1 MAKYKKCPRCEL
13 NWILKKQDLCD
24 VCKAEL
30 NYDGSQNYE
39 EEEEIEEFLDDIEEL
54 CPVCKSNYIHGKETM
69 CESCR
74 RSKYR
79 GLDDIEKSEEE
90 WDDNEKDETCDIE
103 DEDEEKLI
111 SLNAMQEEES
121 EEMRALE
128 GRCKELK
135 LLLFSFSTAAAVGV
149 CTGLRPFLVFEGEL
163 SGAGKTVSRFTSTL
177 RRATTFTDNE
187 STSKMNGDDTAK
199 SKKAFLKFVWIERPF
214 RSTDRPNR
222 FRSDD

>member
-1 MAKYKKCPRCEL
+1 MGKQEYIKCPRCEL

-74 RSKYR
+74 RSKYS

-90 WDDNEKDETCDIE
+90 WDDDEKDETCDIE

-111 SLNAMQEEES
+111 SLNAMQEEENEDMD
-121 EEMRALE
+121 EED
-128 GRCKELK
+128 GLK
-135 LLLFSFSTAAAVGV
+135 DDFDDIEIDSI
-149 CTGLRPFLVFEGEL
+149 
-163 SGAGKTVSRFTSTL
+163 
-177 RRATTFTDNE
+177 DD
-187 STSKMNGDDTAK
+187 GDLDDY
-199 SKKAFLKFVWIERPF
+199 EE
-214 RSTDRPNR
+214 
-222 FRSDD
+222 SDDDAEDI